1 MVTYE
6 ICSARETKQEKEI
19 EDMKELTKNLNYLA
33 NWFSSYK
40 KQNKLFLYFMK
51 LIKWGFVVTAILG
64 IVTLIKYFWG
74 ILI

>member
-1 MVTYE
+1 LVTYE

-40 KQNKLFLYFMK
+40 KQNRLFLYFMK
-51 LIKWGFVVTAILG
+51 IIKWGFVVTAMLG
-64 IVTLIKYFWG
+64 IASLIKYFMG
-74 ILI
+74 VLI